1 MRSRGT
7 CYSVTLSSIAGFRDA
22 PPNTVAEWALDK
34 AHTVEEYIT
43 SSFQRAYQG
52 GVRIVLGTD
61 AGTPFNRH
69 GDNARE
75 LTQMVRL
82 GMKPLDALRAGTRNG
97 AELLGLDDAGV
108 IEVGRVADLVVCA
121 GDATSDVGLLGDRAN
136 IRYVVQAGS
145 VVHE

>member
-1 MRSRGT
+1 M
-7 CYSVTLSSIAGFRDA
+7 
-22 PPNTVAEWALDK
+22 
-34 AHTVEEYIT
+34 
-43 SSFQRAYQG
+43 
-52 GVRIVLGTD
+52 RIVLGTD

-121 GDATSDVGLLGDRAN
+121 GDATSDAGLLGDRAN